1 MLRIGMFLA
10 DRYEIV
16 EMLGAGGMA
25 EVYRAKCHKLNRFVA
40 LKVLKPEFAADKVFV
55 TKFRMEARSVACLTH
70 NNIVGVYDVGED
82 RGIHFIVMEF
92 VDGITL
98 KDYISRKGK
107 LTTKETIGIS
117 LQVAQ
122 GLAAAHANH
131 IIHRDVKPQNIMI
144 SREGKVKVTDFGIA
158 RAITDETTNMYTAM
172 GSVHYI
178 SPEQARGGY
187 CDERSDIY
195 SLGITMYEMVTGRV
209 PFEGDNTVSVAVAH
223 INDALIPPSYYTPSI
238 PVALEQII
246 FKCTQKKPERRYLTC
261 SELIG
266 DLRKAISMPERNFVE
281 NVPES
286 YKGDTIMITDGDVNR
301 IRRNSTDQVLEQE
314 ENPYSEQEADTY
326 MEDSMEEDRKYAIK
340 REAEDSNEIEQTL
353 FDKVIFWVGITFAVI
368 LLVLL
373 IYIVGTLAGWF
384 GNMTVISNRSTETN
398 QEESLNQK
406 QTVMPNVLGKT
417 REEAEKL
424 LKENG
429 LECSIQEQRQ
439 YSEEYPEDTICKQE
453 FKEGTVVNKNTRV
466 KLVLSLGNKKY
477 QISDKLIGMT
487 RKELEKELEEYEID
501 IEYEYEEDSDAEPGT
516 VINLDPNSGE
526 LKSGD
531 KLKVYLAKEPDEV
544 TIPDVTGKTKEKA
557 EEALEKV
564 GLKLG
569 AVTEEYSN
577 TVDNGLV
584 CDQSPNANTKAE
596 EGTEVD
602 IVISKGANTTAQE
615 IIVPRVIFLTQEEA
629 VRRLKELGLKVVVEE
644 KADRWVQKG
653 YVIDQDPAEGATL
666 REGSTITIEVSS
678 GTSDIDT
685 STEPSTSESIT
696 SSEVPTPS
704 SSTTPSSSVT
714 PSSVSPESMILTN
727 DFYSMNQAQI
737 TAKLQ
742 EIGVGGVIEM
752 QFYNTVPAGRVACI
766 YRGNQELRPGAV
778 FTRGETVRVIISG
791 GPEPANWDDV
801 KESTTQTIPAP
812 AN

>member
-266 DLRKAISMPERNFVE
+266 DLRKAISMPQSNFVE
-281 NVPES
+281 SIPES
-286 YKGDTIMITDGDVNR
+286 CKGDTITITNSEVDKIRHNGQKQQLSDQDG
-301 IRRNSTDQVLEQE
+301 NS
-314 ENPYSEQEADTY
+314 YA
-326 MEDSMEEDRKYAIK
+326 EEDAETYTEDASEDIYEYAAK
-340 REAEDSNEIEQTL
+340 REEDDENEIEQTL
-353 FDKVIFWVGITFAVI
+353 FDKVIFWMGVSFAVI
-368 LLVLL
+368 LLILL
-373 IYIVGTLAGWF
+373 VYIVGTLAGWF
-384 GNMTVISNRSTETN
+384 GNRTMISSGKSTET
-398 QEESLNQK
+398 QVESLNQK
-406 QTVMPNVLGKT
+406 QTTMPDVLGKT
-417 REEAEKL
+417 KEEAEKL
-424 LKENG
+424 LKEKN
-429 LECSIQEQRQ
+429 LEYFIQEKGE
-439 YSEEYPEDTICKQE
+439 YSEDYPEDTICRQE
-453 FKEGTVVNKNTRV
+453 FKAGTIVNKNTRV
-466 KLVLSLGNKKY
+466 KLVMSLGNKTY
-477 QISDKLIGMT
+477 EITDKLIGMT
-487 RKELEKELEEYEID
+487 RKELEQELKDYELDID
-501 IEYEYEEDSDAEPGT
+501 YEYKEDPDEEPGT
-516 VINLDPNSGE
+516 VIEVSPSSGK
-526 LKSGD
+526 LKAGD
-531 KLKVYLAKEPDEV
+531 KLKVYVVKELDEV
-544 TIPDVTGKTKEKA
+544 TVPDLREKTKEKA
-557 EEALEKV
+557 EQELKKA

-569 AVTEEYSN
+569 VITEEYDN

-584 CDQSPNANTKAE
+584 CKQNPKANTRIE
-596 EGTEVD
+596 EGAEVD
-602 IVISKGANTTAQE
+602 IVISKGANTTAE
-615 IIVPRVIFLTQEEA
+615 ETVMPRVIFLNQEEA
-629 VRRLKELGLKVVVEE
+629 VRRLQELGLKVKIEE
-644 KADRWVQKG
+644 KEDQWVEKG
-653 YVIDQDPAEGATL
+653 YVIDQDPTEGATL
-666 REGSTITIEVSS
+666 RKGSLVTLKVST
-678 GTSDIDT
+678 GPAAT
-685 STEPSTSESIT
+685 
-696 SSEVPTPS
+696 TPS
-704 SSTTPSSSVT
+704 ATPDISTTPSTVPPQSSSA
-714 PSSVSPESMILTN
+714 PSTVDMVLTN
-727 DFYSMNQAQI
+727 DFYSMNQPQI
-737 TAKLQ
+737 AERLQ
-742 EIGVGGVIEM
+742 QMGVGAVIQM
-752 QFYNTVPAGRVACI
+752 QFYNTVPSGLVACI

-778 FTRGETVRVIISG
+778 FNRGETVRVIISG
-791 GPEPANWDDV
+791 GPEPSNWDDV
-801 KESTTQTIPAP
+801 KESSTQIIPAP

>member
-266 DLRKAISMPERNFVE
+266 DLRKAISMPQSNFVE
-281 NVPES
+281 SIPES
-286 YKGDTIMITDGDVNR
+286 CKGDTITITNSEVDKIRYNGQKQQLSDQDG
-301 IRRNSTDQVLEQE
+301 NS
-314 ENPYSEQEADTY
+314 YA
-326 MEDSMEEDRKYAIK
+326 EEDAETYTEDASEDIYEYAAK
-340 REAEDSNEIEQTL
+340 REEDDENEIEQTL
-353 FDKVIFWVGITFAVI
+353 FDKVIFWMGVSFAVI
-368 LLVLL
+368 LLILL
-373 IYIVGTLAGWF
+373 VYIVGTLAGWF
-384 GNMTVISNRSTETN
+384 GNRTMISSGKSTEI
-398 QEESLNQK
+398 QVESLNQK
-406 QTVMPNVLGKT
+406 QTTMPDVLGKT
-417 REEAEKL
+417 KEEAEKL
-424 LKENG
+424 LKEKN
-429 LECSIQEQRQ
+429 LEYFIQEKGE
-439 YSEEYPEDTICKQE
+439 YSEDYPEDTICRQE
-453 FKEGTVVNKNTRV
+453 FKAGTVVNKNTRV
-466 KLVLSLGNKKY
+466 KLVMSLGNKAY
-477 QISDKLIGMT
+477 EITDKLIGMT
-487 RKELEKELEEYEID
+487 RKELEQELKDYELDID
-501 IEYEYEEDSDAEPGT
+501 YEYKEDPDEEPGT
-516 VINLDPNSGE
+516 VIEVSPSSGK
-526 LKSGD
+526 LKAGD
-531 KLKVYLAKEPDEV
+531 KLKVYVVKELDEV
-544 TIPDVTGKTKEKA
+544 TVPDLREKTKEKA
-557 EEALEKV
+557 EQELKKA

-569 AVTEEYSN
+569 VITEEYDN

-584 CDQSPNANTKAE
+584 CKQNPKANTRIE
-596 EGTEVD
+596 EGAEVD
-602 IVISKGANTTAQE
+602 IVISKGANTTAE
-615 IIVPRVIFLTQEEA
+615 ETVMPRVIFLNQEEA
-629 VRRLKELGLKVVVEE
+629 VRRLQELGLKVKIEE
-644 KADRWVQKG
+644 KEDQWVEKG
-653 YVIDQDPAEGATL
+653 YVIDQDPTEGATL
-666 REGSTITIEVSS
+666 RKGSLVTLKVST
-678 GTSDIDT
+678 GPTAM
-685 STEPSTSESIT
+685 
-696 SSEVPTPS
+696 TPS
-704 SSTTPSSSVT
+704 ATPDISTTPSTVPLQSSSA
-714 PSSVSPESMILTN
+714 PSAVDMVLTN
-727 DFYSMNQAQI
+727 DFYSMNQPQI
-737 TAKLQ
+737 AERLQ
-742 EIGVGGVIEM
+742 QMGVGAVIQM
-752 QFYNTVPAGRVACI
+752 QFYNTVPSGLVACI

-778 FTRGETVRVIISG
+778 FNRGETVRVIISG
-791 GPEPANWDDV
+791 GPEPSNWDDV
-801 KESTTQTIPAP
+801 KESSTQIIPAP
-812 AN
+812 VN

>member
-82 RGIHFIVMEF
+82 KGIHFIVMEF

-131 IIHRDVKPQNIMI
+131 IVHRDVKPQNIMI

-209 PFEGDNTVSVAVAH
+209 PFEGDNTVAVAVAH
-223 INDALIPPSYYTPSI
+223 INAALVPPSYYTPAM

-286 YKGDTIMITDGDVNR
+286 YKGDTIMITDGEVNQ
-301 IRRNSTDQVLEQE
+301 IRQNSGNPELSDQDGNSYNEQDE
-314 ENPYSEQEADTY
+314 DTYSEDSSEA
-326 MEDSMEEDRKYAIK
+326 EDDYQYAVQ
-340 REAEDSNEIEQTL
+340 REAEDHNEIEQTL
-353 FDKVIFWVGITFAVI
+353 FDKIIFWTGITFAVV

-384 GNMTVISNRSTETN
+384 GNTTIISSNETITS
-398 QEESLNQK
+398 EEVSLSQK
-406 QTVMPNVLGKT
+406 QTIMPNVLGKT
-417 REEAEKL
+417 KEEAEKL
-424 LKENG
+424 LKERN
-429 LECSIQEQRQ
+429 LEYSIQTKGE
-439 YSEEYPEDTICKQE
+439 YSEEYPEDTVCKQE
-453 FKEGTVVNKNTRV
+453 FKEGTVINKNTRV
-466 KLVLSLGNKKY
+466 KLVMSMGNKKY
-477 QISDKLIGMT
+477 EISSKLIGMT
-487 RKELEKELEEYEID
+487 KKELEEELEEYKLDID
-501 IEYEYEEDSDAEPGT
+501 YEYREDSDADPGT
-516 VINLDPNSGE
+516 VIELDPGSGE

-531 KLKVYLAKEPDEV
+531 KLKVYLAKEPEKV
-544 TIPDVTGKTKEKA
+544 TVPDVTGKTKEKA
-557 EEALEKV
+557 EEALKKA

-569 AVTEEYSN
+569 AVTEEYDN
-577 TVDNGLV
+577 TMDNGLV
-584 CDQSPNANTKAE
+584 CEQSPKANTKVE
-596 EGTEVD
+596 EGEEID
-602 IVISKGANTTAQE
+602 IVISKGANTTAEE
-615 IIVPRVIFLTQEEA
+615 ITVPKVIFLTKDEA
-629 VRRLKELGLKVVVEE
+629 IRRLEDLGLKVQVEE
-644 KADRWVQKG
+644 KADQWVQEG
-653 YVIDQDPAEGATL
+653 YIIDQDPAEGATL
-666 REGSTITIEVSS
+666 RKGSKITIQVSS
-678 GTSDIDT
+678 GNPASQTDT
-685 STEPSTSESIT
+685 SA
-696 SSEVPTPS
+696 
-704 SSTTPSSSVT
+704 STTPET
-714 PSSVSPESMILTN
+714 APSPSETSTVPPTSMILTN
-727 DFYSMNQAQI
+727 DFYAMNQTQI
-737 TAKLQ
+737 AAKLQ
-742 EIGVGGVIEM
+742 SMGVGAVIQM
-752 QFYNTVPAGRVACI
+752 QFYNTVPSGQVACI
-766 YRGNQELRPGAV
+766 YRGGQELRPGAV
-778 FTRGETVRVIISG
+778 FNRGETVTVIISG
-791 GPEPANWDDV
+791 GPEPENWDDV
-801 KESTTQTIPAP
+801 KESTTQVIPAP

>member
-82 RGIHFIVMEF
+82 KGIHFIVMEF

-131 IIHRDVKPQNIMI
+131 IIHRDIKPQNIMI

-223 INDALIPPSYYTPSI
+223 INDALIPPSYYNPSI

-281 NVPES
+281 SVPES

-301 IRRNSTDQVLEQE
+301 IRRNTDQVAEQE
-314 ENPYSEQEADTY
+314 ENPYSEQEAETY

-340 REAEDSNEIEQTL
+340 RESEDENEIEHTL

-368 LLVLL
+368 LLILL

-384 GNMTVISNRSTETN
+384 GNMTIISNSSTETN
-398 QEESLNQK
+398 QEQSLNQK

-417 REEAEKL
+417 KEE
-424 LKENG
+424 
-429 LECSIQEQRQ
+429 IQA
-439 YSEEYPEDTICKQE
+439 S
-453 FKEGTVVNKNTRV
+453 
-466 KLVLSLGNKKY
+466 
-477 QISDKLIGMT
+477 
-487 RKELEKELEEYEID
+487 
-501 IEYEYEEDSDAEPGT
+501 A
-516 VINLDPNSGE
+516 
-526 LKSGD
+526 
-531 KLKVYLAKEPDEV
+531 
-544 TIPDVTGKTKEKA
+544 
-557 EEALEKV
+557 
-564 GLKLG
+564 
-569 AVTEEYSN
+569 
-577 TVDNGLV
+577 
-584 CDQSPNANTKAE
+584 
-596 EGTEVD
+596 
-602 IVISKGANTTAQE
+602 
-615 IIVPRVIFLTQEEA
+615 
-629 VRRLKELGLKVVVEE
+629 
-644 KADRWVQKG
+644 
-653 YVIDQDPAEGATL
+653 
-666 REGSTITIEVSS
+666 
-678 GTSDIDT
+678 
-685 STEPSTSESIT
+685 
-696 SSEVPTPS
+696 
-704 SSTTPSSSVT
+704 
-714 PSSVSPESMILTN
+714 
-727 DFYSMNQAQI
+727 
-737 TAKLQ
+737 
-742 EIGVGGVIEM
+742 
-752 QFYNTVPAGRVACI
+752 
-766 YRGNQELRPGAV
+766 
-778 FTRGETVRVIISG
+778 
-791 GPEPANWDDV
+791 
-801 KESTTQTIPAP
+801 
-812 AN
+812 

>member
-10 DRYEIV
+10 DRYEI
-16 EMLGAGGMA
+16 EKMLGAGGMA

-266 DLRKAISMPERNFVE
+266 DLRKAISMPQSNFVE
-281 NVPES
+281 SIPES
-286 YKGDTIMITDGDVNR
+286 CKGDTITITNSEVDKIRYNGQKQQLSDQDG
-301 IRRNSTDQVLEQE
+301 NS
-314 ENPYSEQEADTY
+314 YA
-326 MEDSMEEDRKYAIK
+326 EEDAETYTEDASEDIYEYAAK
-340 REAEDSNEIEQTL
+340 REEDDENEIEQTL
-353 FDKVIFWVGITFAVI
+353 FDKVIFWMGVSFAVI
-368 LLVLL
+368 LLILL
-373 IYIVGTLAGWF
+373 VYIVGTLAGWF
-384 GNMTVISNRSTETN
+384 GNRTMISSGKSTEI
-398 QEESLNQK
+398 QVESLNQK
-406 QTVMPNVLGKT
+406 QTTMPDVLGKT
-417 REEAEKL
+417 KEEAEKL
-424 LKENG
+424 LKEKN
-429 LECSIQEQRQ
+429 LEYFIQEKGE
-439 YSEEYPEDTICKQE
+439 YSEDYPEDTICRQE
-453 FKEGTVVNKNTRV
+453 FKAGTVVNKNTRV
-466 KLVLSLGNKKY
+466 KLVMSLGNKAY
-477 QISDKLIGMT
+477 EITDKLIGMT
-487 RKELEKELEEYEID
+487 RKELEQELKDYELDID
-501 IEYEYEEDSDAEPGT
+501 YEYKEDPDEEPGT
-516 VINLDPNSGE
+516 VIEVSPSSGK
-526 LKSGD
+526 LKAGD
-531 KLKVYLAKEPDEV
+531 KLKVYVVKELDEV
-544 TIPDVTGKTKEKA
+544 TVPDLREKTKEKA
-557 EEALEKV
+557 EQELKKA

-569 AVTEEYSN
+569 VITEEYDN

-584 CDQSPNANTKAE
+584 CKQNPKANTRIE
-596 EGTEVD
+596 EGAEVD
-602 IVISKGANTTAQE
+602 IVISKGANTTAE
-615 IIVPRVIFLTQEEA
+615 ETVMPRVIFLNQEEA
-629 VRRLKELGLKVVVEE
+629 VRRLQELGLKVKIEE
-644 KADRWVQKG
+644 KEDQWVEKG
-653 YVIDQDPAEGATL
+653 YVIDQDPTEGATL
-666 REGSTITIEVSS
+666 RKGSLVTLKVST
-678 GTSDIDT
+678 GPTAM
-685 STEPSTSESIT
+685 
-696 SSEVPTPS
+696 TPS
-704 SSTTPSSSVT
+704 ATPDISTTPSTVPLQSSSA
-714 PSSVSPESMILTN
+714 PSAVDMVLTN
-727 DFYSMNQAQI
+727 DFYSMNQPQI
-737 TAKLQ
+737 AERLQ
-742 EIGVGGVIEM
+742 QMGVGAVIQM
-752 QFYNTVPAGRVACI
+752 QFYNTVPSGLVACI

-778 FTRGETVRVIISG
+778 FNRGETVRVIISG
-791 GPEPANWDDV
+791 GPEPSNWDDV
-801 KESTTQTIPAP
+801 KESSTQIIPAP
-812 AN
+812 VN

>member
-16 EMLGAGGMA
+16 EMLGAGGM
-25 EVYRAKCHKLNRFVA
+25 
-40 LKVLKPEFAADKVFV
+40 
-55 TKFRMEARSVACLTH
+55 EARSVACLTH

-82 RGIHFIVMEF
+82 KGIHFIVMEF

-131 IIHRDVKPQNIMI
+131 IIHRDIKPQNIMI

-223 INDALIPPSYYTPSI
+223 INDALIPPSYYNPSI

-281 NVPES
+281 SVPES

-301 IRRNSTDQVLEQE
+301 IRRNTDQVAEQE
-314 ENPYSEQEADTY
+314 ENPYSEQEAETY

-340 REAEDSNEIEQTL
+340 RESEDENEIEHTL

-368 LLVLL
+368 LLILL

-384 GNMTVISNRSTETN
+384 GNMTIISNSSTETN
-398 QEESLNQK
+398 QEQSLNQK

-417 REEAEKL
+417 KEEAEEL

-429 LECSIQEQRQ
+429 LECSIQGQRE

-453 FKEGTVVNKNTRV
+453 FKEGTVINKNTRV
-466 KLVLSLGNKKY
+466 KLVVSLGNKKY
-477 QISDKLIGMT
+477 SISNRLIGMT
-487 RKELEKELEEYEID
+487 KQELEEELEEYEID
-501 IEYEYEEDSDAEPGT
+501 IDYEYEEDSDAEPGT
-516 VINLDPNSGE
+516 VVRLDPSSGE

-531 KLKVYLAKEPDEV
+531 KLKVYLVKEPDEV
-544 TIPDVTGKTKEKA
+544 TVPDVTGKTKEKA
-557 EEALEKV
+557 EEALERV

-584 CDQSPNANTKAE
+584 CDQSPNANTKTE

-602 IVISKGANTTAQE
+602 IVISKGTNTTAQE
-615 IIVPRVIFLTQEEA
+615 ITVPRVIFLTQEEA

-678 GTSDIDT
+678 GSASVET
-685 STEPSTSESIT
+685 STEPSASESIT

-704 SSTTPSSSVT
+704 SSVTPSS
-714 PSSVSPESMILTN
+714 SSVSPESMILTN

-742 EIGVGGVIEM
+742 EIGVGGVIQM
-752 QFYNTVPAGRVACI
+752 QFYNTVPAGQVACI
-766 YRGNQELRPGAV
+766 YRGNEELRPGAV

-801 KESTTQTIPAP
+801 KESTTAIVPAP
-812 AN
+812 VN

>member
-266 DLRKAISMPERNFVE
+266 DLRKAISMPQSNFVE
-281 NVPES
+281 SIPES
-286 YKGDTIMITDGDVNR
+286 CKGDTITITNSEVDKIRYNGQKQQLSDQDG
-301 IRRNSTDQVLEQE
+301 NS
-314 ENPYSEQEADTY
+314 YA
-326 MEDSMEEDRKYAIK
+326 EEDAETYAEDASEDIYEYAAK
-340 REAEDSNEIEQTL
+340 REEDDENEIEQTL
-353 FDKVIFWVGITFAVI
+353 FDKVIFWMGVSFAVI
-368 LLVLL
+368 LLILL
-373 IYIVGTLAGWF
+373 VYIVGTLAGWF
-384 GNMTVISNRSTETN
+384 GNRTRISSGKSTEI
-398 QEESLNQK
+398 QVESLNQK
-406 QTVMPNVLGKT
+406 QTTMPDVLGKT
-417 REEAEKL
+417 KEEAEKL
-424 LKENG
+424 LKEKN
-429 LECSIQEQRQ
+429 LEYFIQEKGE
-439 YSEEYPEDTICKQE
+439 YSEDYPEDTICRQE
-453 FKEGTVVNKNTRV
+453 FKAGTVVNKNTRV
-466 KLVLSLGNKKY
+466 KLVMSLGNKAY
-477 QISDKLIGMT
+477 EITDKLIGMT
-487 RKELEKELEEYEID
+487 RKELEQELKDYELDID
-501 IEYEYEEDSDAEPGT
+501 YEYKEDPDEEPGT
-516 VINLDPNSGE
+516 VIEVSPSSGK
-526 LKSGD
+526 LKAGD
-531 KLKVYLAKEPDEV
+531 KLKVYVVKELDEV
-544 TIPDVTGKTKEKA
+544 TVPDLREKTKEKA
-557 EEALEKV
+557 EQELKKA

-569 AVTEEYSN
+569 VITEEYDN

-584 CDQSPNANTKAE
+584 CKQNPKANTRIE
-596 EGTEVD
+596 EGAEVD
-602 IVISKGANTTAQE
+602 IVISKGANTTAE
-615 IIVPRVIFLTQEEA
+615 ETVMPRVIFLNQEEA
-629 VRRLKELGLKVVVEE
+629 VRRLQELGLKVKIEE
-644 KADRWVQKG
+644 KEDQWVEKG
-653 YVIDQDPAEGATL
+653 YVIDQDPTEGATL
-666 REGSTITIEVSS
+666 RKGSLVTLKVST
-678 GTSDIDT
+678 GPTAM
-685 STEPSTSESIT
+685 
-696 SSEVPTPS
+696 TPS
-704 SSTTPSSSVT
+704 ATPDISTTPSTVPLQSSSA
-714 PSSVSPESMILTN
+714 PSAVDMVLTN
-727 DFYSMNQAQI
+727 DFYSMNQPQI
-737 TAKLQ
+737 AERLQ
-742 EIGVGGVIEM
+742 QMGVGAVIQM
-752 QFYNTVPAGRVACI
+752 QFYNTVPSGLVACI

-778 FTRGETVRVIISG
+778 FNRGETVRVIISG
-791 GPEPANWDDV
+791 GPEPSNWDDV
-801 KESTTQTIPAP
+801 KESSTQIIPAP
-812 AN
+812 VN

>member
-82 RGIHFIVMEF
+82 KGVHFIVMEF

-107 LTTKETIGIS
+107 LMTKETIGIS

-223 INDALIPPSYYTPSI
+223 INDALIPPSYYTPTI

-266 DLRKAISMPERNFVE
+266 DLRKAISMPESNFVE

-286 YKGDTIMITDGDVNR
+286 YRGDTIMITDGDVNQ
-301 IRRNSTDQVLEQE
+301 IRQNSENQQLSDQD
-314 ENPYSEQEADTY
+314 ENPYTEQEAETY
-326 MEDSMEEDRKYAIK
+326 LEDSSEDDYQYAVK

-353 FDKVIFWVGITFAVI
+353 FDKIIFWTGITFAVI
-368 LLVLL
+368 LLILL

-384 GNMTVISNRSTETN
+384 GKTTIISSKTSTAS
-398 QEESLNQK
+398 EESLNQK
-406 QTVMPNVLGKT
+406 QTIMPDVLGKSKK
-417 REEAEKL
+417 EAEEL
-424 LKENG
+424 LKESN
-429 LECSIQEQRQ
+429 LEYSIQEKGE
-439 YSEEYPEDTICKQE
+439 YSEEYPEDTVCKQE
-453 FKEGTVVNKNTRV
+453 FKAGTIINKNTRV
-466 KLVLSLGNKKY
+466 KLVMSMGNKKY
-477 QISDKLIGMT
+477 EISSKLIGMT
-487 RKELEKELEEYEID
+487 KQELEEELEEYSLD
-501 IEYEYEEDSDAEPGT
+501 IEYEYKEDSDADPGT
-516 VINLDPNSGE
+516 VIELDPSSGE

-531 KLKVYLAKEPDEV
+531 KLKVYIAKEPDEV
-544 TIPDVTGKTKEKA
+544 RVPDVTGKTKEKA
-557 EEALEKV
+557 EEALEEL

-569 AVTEEYSN
+569 AITEEYDN

-584 CDQSPNANTKAE
+584 CGQSPKAGTKIE
-596 EGTEVD
+596 EGAEVD
-602 IVISKGANTTAQE
+602 IVISKGSNTTAE
-615 IIVPRVIFLTQEEA
+615 EVTIPRVIFLTKEEA
-629 VRRLKELGLKVVVEE
+629 VRRLEELGLKVTIEE
-644 KADRWVQKG
+644 KEDQWVQKG

-666 REGSTITIEVSS
+666 RIGSEITIEVSTGAPAS
-678 GTSDIDT
+678 ASSSTEPITTPPAETTPPVS
-685 STEPSTSESIT
+685 STEPST
-696 SSEVPTPS
+696 VPPT
-704 SSTTPSSSVT
+704 
-714 PSSVSPESMILTN
+714 SMILTN
-727 DFYSMNQAQI
+727 DIYSMNQSQI
-737 TAKLQ
+737 AARLQ
-742 EIGVGGVIEM
+742 SMGVGAVIEV
-752 QFYNTVPAGRVACI
+752 QFYNTVQSGLVACI

-778 FTRGETVRVIISG
+778 FNRGETVRVIISG
-791 GPEPANWDDV
+791 GPEPSNWDDV
-801 KESTTQTIPAP
+801 KESTTQVIPAP

>member
-82 RGIHFIVMEF
+82 KGIHFIVMEF

-131 IIHRDVKPQNIMI
+131 IIHRDIKPQNIMI

-223 INDALIPPSYYTPSI
+223 INDALIPPSYYNPSI

-281 NVPES
+281 SVPES

-301 IRRNSTDQVLEQE
+301 IRRNTDQVAEQE
-314 ENPYSEQEADTY
+314 ENPYSEQEAETY

-340 REAEDSNEIEQTL
+340 RESEDENEIEHTL

-368 LLVLL
+368 LLILL

-384 GNMTVISNRSTETN
+384 GNMTIISNSSTETN
-398 QEESLNQK
+398 QEQSLNQK

-417 REEAEKL
+417 KEEAEEL

-429 LECSIQEQRQ
+429 LECSIQGQRE

-453 FKEGTVVNKNTRV
+453 FKEGTVINKNTRV
-466 KLVLSLGNKKY
+466 KLVVSLGNKKY
-477 QISDKLIGMT
+477 SISNRLIGMT
-487 RKELEKELEEYEID
+487 KQELEEELEEYEID
-501 IEYEYEEDSDAEPGT
+501 IDYEYEEDSDAEPGT
-516 VINLDPNSGE
+516 VVRLDPSSGE

-531 KLKVYLAKEPDEV
+531 KLKVYLVKEPDEV
-544 TIPDVTGKTKEKA
+544 TVPDVTGKTKEKA
-557 EEALEKV
+557 EEALERV

-584 CDQSPNANTKAE
+584 CDQSPNVNTKTE

-615 IIVPRVIFLTQEEA
+615 ITVPRVIFLTQEEA

-678 GTSDIDT
+678 GSASVET
-685 STEPSTSESIT
+685 STEPSASESII

-704 SSTTPSSSVT
+704 SSVTPSS
-714 PSSVSPESMILTN
+714 SSVSPESMILTN

-742 EIGVGGVIEM
+742 EIGVGGVIQM
-752 QFYNTVPAGRVACI
+752 QFYNTVPAGQVACI
-766 YRGNQELRPGAV
+766 YRGNEELRPGAV

-801 KESTTQTIPAP
+801 KESTTAIVPAP
-812 AN
+812 VN

>member
-82 RGIHFIVMEF
+82 KGIHFIVMEF

-131 IIHRDVKPQNIMI
+131 IIHRDIKPQNIMI

-209 PFEGDNTVSVAVAH
+209 PFEGDNTVSVALAH
-223 INDALIPPSYYTPSI
+223 INDALIPPSYYNPSI

-281 NVPES
+281 SVPES

-301 IRRNSTDQVLEQE
+301 IRRNTDQVAEQE
-314 ENPYSEQEADTY
+314 ENPYSEQEAETY

-340 REAEDSNEIEQTL
+340 RESEDENEIEHTL

-368 LLVLL
+368 LLILL

-384 GNMTVISNRSTETN
+384 GNMTIISNSSTETN
-398 QEESLNQK
+398 QEQSLNQK

-417 REEAEKL
+417 KEEAEEL

-429 LECSIQEQRQ
+429 LECSIQGQRE

-453 FKEGTVVNKNTRV
+453 FKEGTVINKNTRV
-466 KLVLSLGNKKY
+466 KLVVSLGNKKY
-477 QISDKLIGMT
+477 SISNRLIGMT
-487 RKELEKELEEYEID
+487 KQELEEELEEYEID
-501 IEYEYEEDSDAEPGT
+501 IDYEYEEDSDAEPGT
-516 VINLDPNSGE
+516 VVRLDPSSGE

-531 KLKVYLAKEPDEV
+531 KLKVYLVKEPDEV
-544 TIPDVTGKTKEKA
+544 TVPDVTGKTKEKA
-557 EEALEKV
+557 EEALERV

-584 CDQSPNANTKAE
+584 CDQSPNANTKTE

-615 IIVPRVIFLTQEEA
+615 ITVPRVIFLTQEEA

-678 GTSDIDT
+678 GSAGVET
-685 STEPSTSESIT
+685 STEPSASESIT

-704 SSTTPSSSVT
+704 SSVTPSS
-714 PSSVSPESMILTN
+714 SSVSPESMILTN

-742 EIGVGGVIEM
+742 EIGVGGVIQM
-752 QFYNTVPAGRVACI
+752 QFYNTVPAGQVACI
-766 YRGNQELRPGAV
+766 YRGNEELRPGAV

-801 KESTTQTIPAP
+801 KESTTAIVPAP
-812 AN
+812 VN